1 MEMEMEM
8 ATRLT
13 GSQNSDTNIG
23 MKKLQLGEDSAE
35 YGKRGDGESRAN
47 EQPKRAEANGD
58 DIGLVT
64 ELVVQA
70 VGDGEAKPK
79 RQEHAG
85 QSHGD
90 GNFPVAKEEAEI
102 DLADGKLVSYR
113 LLPSSLSRGGNSEP
127 PRRPRRG
134 R

>member
-1 MEMEMEM
+1 MQMEM

-47 EQPKRAEANGD
+47 EQPKGAEANGD
-58 DIGLVT
+58 DVGLVT

-70 VGDGEAKPK
+70 VGDGKAKSK
-79 RQEHAG
+79 GQEHAS

-90 GNFPVAKEEAEI
+90 GNFPVT
-102 DLADGKLVSYR
+102 
-113 LLPSSLSRGGNSEP
+113 
-127 PRRPRRG
+127 
-134 R
+134 